1 MPLGKYLYL
10 GVVYIC
16 RVVAVGHVMISL
28 DEEHEVLLRRLAKER
43 HGGGKGSISAIVE
56 EVEVLDDEPVMIQK
70 HFAIPRPS
78 LSHHSPAPLV
88 CRNPLAD
95 TVIPCRRGQRVEIS
109 FMKHGFAQNLDG
121 IAVADEVVRW
131 NNGDDVHQQMGSSG
145 QAVHVTSKHF
155 EDVTPGK
162 INHMVFRG

>member
-56 EVEVLDDEPVMIQK
+56 EGVDE
-70 HFAIPRPS
+70 
-78 LSHHSPAPLV
+78 
-88 CRNPLAD
+88 LAKQEK
-95 TVIPCRRGQRVEIS
+95 RERLLKRVVAR
-109 FMKHGFAQNLDG
+109 MKKGFPMGFGNRK
-121 IAVADEVVRW
+121 IYEYRDELYER
-131 NNGDDVHQQMGSSG
+131 
-145 QAVHVTSKHF
+145 
-155 EDVTPGK
+155 
-162 INHMVFRG
+162 